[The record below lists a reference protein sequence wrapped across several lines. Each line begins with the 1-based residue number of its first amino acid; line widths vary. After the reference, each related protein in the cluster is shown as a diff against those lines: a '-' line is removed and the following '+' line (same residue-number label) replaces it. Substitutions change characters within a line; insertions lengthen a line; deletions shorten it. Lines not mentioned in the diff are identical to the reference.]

1 MTDPLKQDPIIKPLD
16 MHATSTPA
24 VDAITEK
31 ITGSAEADIT
41 TKDMHATSEPAVDAI
56 TEKVVGEGNPAPAK

>member
-1 MTDPLKQDPIIKPLD
+1 MTDPLKQDPIIKPMD

-24 VDAITEK
+24 VDAITDK
-31 ITGSAEADIT
+31 ITGSGEADIT

-56 TEKVVGEGNPAPAK
+56 TEKVVGEGHEAPAK